1 MQYGKITGIQ
11 QSIAKLVMGTMVCAT
26 DNMELTCELLDAYV
40 KAGGNCLDT
49 AHIYGGGKSERAIG
63 EWMRERGNRARI
75 LLIDKGA
82 HPRVDWLPRVNPQ
95 AINEDLSENLE
106 RLGTDY
112 IDLYLL
118 HRDDPDYPVG
128 PIVECL
134 HAHYEAGR
142 IRAFGGSNWTHRRI
156 QEANDYAAAHGL
168 RGFVASSPYF
178 GLAVQN
184 EPPWAGC
191 VALDKEGWEWHRKRQ
206 FPLLPWSS
214 QAGGFFTGRYAPEI
228 HDNPTVERVYYS
240 EANWER
246 LRRARE
252 LGNAKNAT
260 ANQIAL
266 AYVLH
271 QPFPVFPLI
280 GPRRLEELSDSLGA
294 LEVSLTP
301 EEMRW
306 LNLEI

>member
-1 MQYGKITGIQ
+1 MQYGQITGIQ
-11 QSIAKLVMGTMVCAT
+11 QPIAKLVMGTMVCTT
-26 DNMELTCELLDAYV
+26 DDMDSTCELLDAYV

-49 AHIYGGGKSERAIG
+49 AYIYGGGKSERAIG
-63 EWMRERGNRARI
+63 EWMRMRNNRERM

-82 HPRVDWLPRVNPQ
+82 HPRPDGLPRVNPH
-95 AINEDLSENLE
+95 AIEEDLAESLE

-134 HAHYEAGR
+134 HAQQESGR
-142 IRAFGGSNWTHRRI
+142 IRAFGASNWTHRRI
-156 QEANDYAAAHGL
+156 REANDYAAVHGL
-168 RGFVASSPYF
+168 NGFVASSPYF

-184 EPPWAGC
+184 EPPWTGC
-191 VALDKEGWEWHRKRQ
+191 VALDKEGWEWHRERQ

-214 QAGGFFTGRYAPEI
+214 QARGFFTGRYTPDI
-228 HDNPTVERVYYS
+228 HTDPLVERVFYC
-240 EANWER
+240 EQNWER

-252 LGNAKNAT
+252 LGKAKDAT

-266 AYVLH
+266 AFVLH

-280 GPRRLEELSDSLGA
+280 GPRNPQELHDSLGA
-294 LEVSLTP
+294 FHISLTP
-301 EEMRW
+301 EEIRW

>member
-1 MQYGKITGIQ
+1 MQYGQITGIQ
-11 QSIAKLVMGTMVCAT
+11 LPIARLVMGTMACTT
-26 DNMELTCELLDAYV
+26 DDMELTCELLDAYV

-49 AHIYGGGKSERAIG
+49 AYIYGGGKSEKAIG
-63 EWMRERGNRARI
+63 EWMRARHNRRQI
-75 LLIDKGA
+75 VLIDKGA
-82 HPRVDWLPRVNPQ
+82 HPRADGIPRVNPH
-95 AINEDLSENLE
+95 AIEEDLNESLE

-128 PIVECL
+128 PIIECL
-134 HAHYEAGR
+134 HAQREAGR
-142 IRAFGGSNWTHRRI
+142 IRAYGGSNWTHRRI
-156 QEANDYAAAHGL
+156 RKANEYAATHGL
-168 RGFVASSPYF
+168 WGFVASSPYF
-178 GLAVQN
+178 GLAVQK
-184 EPPWAGC
+184 EPPWPGC
-191 VALDKEGWEWHRKRQ
+191 IALDKEGWEWHRERQ

-214 QAGGFFTGRYAPEI
+214 QAGGFFTGRYSPEI

-252 LGNAKNAT
+252 LGKAKDVT

-280 GPRRLEELSDSLGA
+280 GPRRLEELSESLGA
-294 LEVSLTP
+294 LEVSLTLQ
-301 EEMRW
+301 EMRW
-306 LNLEI
+306 LNLEC